1 MELIAVPGLPEIE
14 PGDDL
19 ARLVAD
25 RVDLQAGDVV
35 VVASTVVSKAEGRAA
50 DLEEFPAGPRARE
63 IAARLADATGDERD
77 PRFAQAVLE
86 ESTELLMTVPFLLT
100 ETRFGHVT
108 VNAGIDRSNV
118 PGADLLLLPRS
129 PGESARR
136 VRRGLLDRAGVDG
149 GDRADTASERR
160 TATDAGSED
169 RPTAPATDGA
179 GPASGRDVPGLGGE
193 TPDSVDGVGVVVSDT
208 SGRPFRTG
216 QRGVAVGWAGLPPT
230 RDWRGS
236 TDRTGRKLAVTVEA
250 VVDELA
256 AAANL
261 VAGEGDG
268 GTPAVVVRDW
278 AFGAHD
284 GGERLFRDVD
294 SDFVR
299 QALRDWAFDPGRV
312 PAVEDNLAET
322 APGAHG
328 SDKHHDADEEKQR

>member
-1 MELIAVPGLPEIE
+1 MELIAVPDLPEVE

-19 ARLVAD
+19 AGLVAD
-25 RVDLQAGDVV
+25 RVDLRPDDVV

-63 IAARLADATGDERD
+63 IAARLADATGEERD
-77 PRFAQAVLE
+77 PRFAQAILE
-86 ESTELLMTVPFLLT
+86 ESTELLMTVPFVLA

-118 PGADLLLLPRS
+118 PGADLLLLPRA

-136 VRRGLLDRAGVDG
+136 IRRGLLDRAGIDG
-149 GDRADTASERR
+149 GDRADTAGERGG
-160 TATDAGSED
+160 AGRE
-169 RPTAPATDGA
+169 RAAPAPDGA
-179 GPASGRDVPGLGGE
+179 GPASGRDAPGLGDE
-193 TPDSVDGVGVVVSDT
+193 TPDGVDGVGVVVSDT

-236 TDRTGRKLAVTVEA
+236 TDRTGRELAVTVEA

-278 AFGAHD
+278 AFGDHD

-299 QALRDWAFDPGRV
+299 QALRDWSFDPDRV
-312 PAVEDNLAET
+312 PPVEDNLAAT
-322 APGAHG
+322 APGRQNAGEHQ
-328 SDKHHDADEEKQR
+328 HTDEGGER